1 MNTKDATQ
9 YKMDIDI
16 HFVTVNTVAVTIV
29 IASVHC
35 YKENVTALFC
45 SVKISINKERT
56 EESKRK

>member
-1 MNTKDATQ
+1 MLHSIKWT
-9 YKMDIDI
+9 
-16 HFVTVNTVAVTIV
+16 VTFTVTVTIV